1 MKKTIV
7 LTVLAV
13 ALASSASTSFAQDVQ
28 TDESRLAQEYYS
40 ALYGKKDTL
49 KAEGLKSEILAK
61 YPKGAFARRL
71 SAEAVNMASDSLDY
85 IRRADE
91 FRNGFPI
98 SEWIENPD
106 GQGFVYM
113 NFYRNYARMLYASR
127 QWDKLREIMPE
138 MTYSMLSDL
147 YAHGPMFYIMKAPV
161 DPREYVDI
169 AQDIIS
175 EMWRKKDMD
184 IDMYSATAE
193 TRSGAESMKYYLAVQ
208 TEVLQ
213 RSGRPEDAVECMKKI
228 CPEDRYNQYPA
239 GNEAYVAAL
248 ESMDRNQE
256 ATDAIIGSAAV
267 GRLTPVLFS
276 KLRKY
281 YLSSDPKPA
290 PTFDD
295 YYSSLKTDKA
305 RENLRAA
312 VQAGLMDEP
321 FDTFSLT
328 SIDGKIVDYSTFG
341 PDDIVVLDFWA
352 TWCAPCIAALAGMQL
367 AVEKY
372 ASDEHVHFYFICT
385 QDEPDKDRVER
396 IWAKGKYHDMTVLFD
411 ECRDGGKEYDKVY
424 RSIIHGT
431 SGIPQK
437 AVLKDGRV
445 RYVAEGYGGS
455 PSELMDEISA
465 VIEILKTE

>member
-1 MKKTIV
+1 
-7 LTVLAV
+7 
-13 ALASSASTSFAQDVQ
+13 
-28 TDESRLAQEYYS
+28 
-40 ALYGKKDTL
+40 
-49 KAEGLKSEILAK
+49 
-61 YPKGAFARRL
+61 
-71 SAEAVNMASDSLDY
+71 
-85 IRRADE
+85 
-91 FRNGFPI
+91 
-98 SEWIENPD
+98 
-106 GQGFVYM
+106 
-113 NFYRNYARMLYASR
+113 
-127 QWDKLREIMPE
+127 MPWN
-138 MTYSMLSDL
+138 
-147 YAHGPMFYIMKAPV
+147 A
-161 DPREYVDI
+161 
-169 AQDIIS
+169 
-175 EMWRKKDMD
+175 WRKFVRKTDTT
-184 IDMYSATAE
+184 S
-193 TRSGAESMKYYLAVQ
+193 K
-208 TEVLQ
+208 
-213 RSGRPEDAVECMKKI
+213 
-228 CPEDRYNQYPA
+228 
-239 GNEAYVAAL
+239 
-248 ESMDRNQE
+248 E

-305 RENLRAA
+305 RENLLAA

-411 ECRDGGKEYDKVY
+411 ECRDGGNAYDKVY